1 MGYLNSKKDWNTKRK
16 NRMYKKQGPRFLIG
30 ALVVAGEINYLIC
43 PRTIPPGLAVL
54 CAFT

>member
-16 NRMYKKQGPRFLIG
+16 NRMDKKARAPISIG
-30 ALVVAGEINYLIC
+30 ALVFAEEINYLIC
-43 PRTIPPGLAVL
+43 PRTIPAGLAVL